1 MYTYFNCQF
10 QACEIV
16 SFFAQKINLPLF
28 YSNFSI
34 VNLISSSCLHEDHNH
49 ATWQCHCWISFMNAS
64 STSSHL
70 PEQCKHDNL
79 IAGFS
84 SWISAAQADQK
95 TVGKKIIQENT
106 ATNEQLVNQSQADP
120 NRGREMADFV
130 KSQPLI
136 TRVWREQDD
145 DEA

>member
-1 MYTYFNCQF
+1 
-10 QACEIV
+10 
-16 SFFAQKINLPLF
+16 
-28 YSNFSI
+28 
-34 VNLISSSCLHEDHNH
+34 
-49 ATWQCHCWISFMNAS
+49 
-64 STSSHL
+64 
-70 PEQCKHDNL
+70 
-79 IAGFS
+79 
-84 SWISAAQADQK
+84 
-95 TVGKKIIQENT
+95 VGKKIIQENT

>member
-1 MYTYFNCQF
+1 M
-10 QACEIV
+10 
-16 SFFAQKINLPLF
+16 
-28 YSNFSI
+28 
-34 VNLISSSCLHEDHNH
+34 
-49 ATWQCHCWISFMNAS
+49 
-64 STSSHL
+64 
-70 PEQCKHDNL
+70 
-79 IAGFS
+79 
-84 SWISAAQADQK
+84 SAEQADQK